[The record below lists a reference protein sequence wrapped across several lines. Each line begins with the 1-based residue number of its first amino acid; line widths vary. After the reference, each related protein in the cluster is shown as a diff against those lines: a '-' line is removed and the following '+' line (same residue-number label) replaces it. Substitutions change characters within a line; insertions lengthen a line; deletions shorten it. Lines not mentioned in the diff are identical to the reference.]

1 MNGIEIHDVMKIQ
14 RISKKQE
21 ISGVSTIGRVGK
33 WNIVFHVRIRYS
45 PSEGQTTALGNG
57 R

>member
-1 MNGIEIHDVMKIQ
+1 MKIQ

-45 PSEGQTTALGNG
+45 PSEGQTTAPGNG